1 MMVRKTED
9 SLKSLP
15 KAPSEDPLSE
25 IMSLLG
31 LFVRDLER
39 HLEGTPEEGG
49 LLQRIRP
56 YQERFRREIKATA
69 PDFRPYEKRYAKSK
83 SAHSPAFLD
92 DDEERADAG
101 DDVRSESSDDIIDD
115 AESEASHDVGQPR
128 LVGTPRTIYV
138 DEVHERA
145 EKYVVPFTWL

>member
-1 MMVRKTED
+1 MMVRKTE
-9 SLKSLP
+9 KSIKGLP

-31 LFVRDLER
+31 IFVRDLER

-56 YQERFRREIKATA
+56 SQERFRREIKATA

-83 SAHSPAFLD
+83 SAHWPAFL

-101 DDVRSESSDDIIDD
+101 DDVEN
-115 AESEASHDVGQPR
+115 EASVGVGQPT
-128 LVGTPRTIYV
+128 LVDTPRTIYV

-145 EKYVVPFTWL
+145 GKYVAPFTLL